1 MRYMFETLDLI
12 KNNKLSVEEHFKEIE
27 DIISKD
33 NEINSFITLDLDGA
47 KKRLGELNKDGR
59 LYGAIVGLKD
69 NINFK
74 GLKTTCASKMLENFV
89 SVFDAD
95 VSKFIKEEGANVLGK
110 LNMDEFAMGS
120 SNETSYFGPV
130 KNPIDNNLVPGG
142 SSGGSAAATK
152 MGFVDAA
159 LGTDTGG
166 SIRQP
171 GSFCGVV
178 GLKPTYGIVSRYGVT
193 SLANTFDTVGT
204 FGRCVRDA
212 YLLLQSISKDTQND
226 MTKIKADLP
235 NIDYDIEKDVKN
247 LKGKK
252 IGILSHLDDFDLD
265 DEVKS
270 AYDNAI
276 KLLEGA
282 GAEIV
287 EEDFR
292 FLDYAVGT
300 YYAIIDSEASSNLS
314 RFDGIRY
321 AGVKSD
327 VRNYSDYMKEVRT
340 AGFSDEVK
348 RRILLGMY
356 IMSSDLRERYY
367 DKALIIRNKI
377 AEDYDRIFKSAD
389 AILTPTAT
397 TLPFE
402 LNSKVKNPKQMME
415 GDLLT
420 VSLNLAGIPGISVPT
435 SYENKINAGMQFIGK
450 KNSDFELVKIARGF
464 EGLVL

>member
-1 MRYMFETLDLI
+1 MRYMYETLDLI

-33 NEINSFITLDLDGA
+33 KEINSFITLDIDGA
-47 KKRLGELNKDGR
+47 KNRIDKLNKDGR
-59 LYGAIVGLKD
+59 LFGAVVGLKD

-74 GLKTTCASKMLENFV
+74 GLKTTCASKMLEDFV

-95 VSKFIKEEGANVLGK
+95 VSKYILEDGANVIGK

-130 KNPIDNNLVPGG
+130 RNPIDHSLVTGG

-152 MGFVDAA
+152 LGFVDAA

-178 GLKPTYGIVSRYGVT
+178 GFKPTYGTVSRYGVT

-212 YLLLQSISKDTQND
+212 YLLLQTISKDTQND
-226 MTKIKADLP
+226 MTKIKVDLHD
-235 NIDYDIEKDVKN
+235 IDYDIENDVKN

-252 IGILSHLDDFDLD
+252 IAILKHLTDFDLD

-270 AYDNAI
+270 AYEKSI
-276 KLLEGA
+276 KLLEERGV
-282 GAEIV
+282 EIV
-287 EEDFR
+287 EEDCKYI
-292 FLDYAVGT
+292 DYAVGT

-314 RFDGIRY
+314 RFDGIRF
-321 AGVKSD
+321 AGIKTG
-327 VRNYSDYMKEVRT
+327 VRNFSDYMKEVRSF
-340 AGFSDEVK
+340 GFRDEVK

-397 TLPFE
+397 TLPFK
-402 LNSKVKNPKQMME
+402 LGSKVKNPRQMMQ

-420 VSLNLAGIPGISVPT
+420 VSLNLAGVPGINVPS
-435 SYENKINAGMQFIGK
+435 SYEDKVNAGMQFIGK
-450 KNSDFELVKIARGF
+450 KYSDFELARIARGY